1 MYPDPLFTIG
11 NVSVYAY
18 GLCMAVGIILCFVFL
33 LWTFSYK
40 NFNEECTDKML
51 LLGVVATGIGILFAM
66 LFQSLYNYIDTG
78 RFTFG
83 SMTFIGGLIGGVGSY
98 LAFYNL
104 YVYVIAPRTKIKWVQ
119 NNMNASL
126 TDAVP
131 FIPIGIT
138 IAHAFGRLGCTFA
151 GCCYGAEADWGIYF
165 ETAGTKVI
173 PTQLFECIFLVL
185 LTVAMA
191 VLYFKFKFN
200 LNLSVYLISYGVWRF
215 VIEFFRDDNRGGFI
229 PGLTPSQFWCII
241 MVLAGIGYIFLY
253 KYVLKNK
260 MKHPELQPPVKEKKA
275 KKAEEEV
282 KKNAPKTESAISL
295 AIYIAI
301 ITALITVVLAI
312 VGVCINW
319 ADFSAR
325 AGDGLVETG
334 ANSITLTQLF
344 ESFGK
349 LDGKIGGAFKTMASF
364 AILTVIFTAATAAL
378 AGICKFVSRKPFNFI
393 LFAVAMVCIIFG
405 VVSIISSF
413 ALCNII
419 SIDAGPLASGTYT
432 LAAGAWLTAI
442 GGIIAGIMGLLVT
455 VII

>member
-18 GLCMAVGIILCFVFL
+18 GLCMAMGIILCFVFL

-104 YVYVIAPRTKIKWVQ
+104 YVYVIAPRTKIKWLQ

-151 GCCYGAEADWGIYF
+151 GCCYGAKADWGIYF

-229 PGLTPSQFWCII
+229 PGLTPSQFWCLI

-260 MKHPELQPPVKEKKA
+260 MKHPELQPPVKEKKT
-275 KKAEEEV
+275 KKAEDGGEE
-282 KKNAPKTESAISL
+282 K
-295 AIYIAI
+295 
-301 ITALITVVLAI
+301 
-312 VGVCINW
+312 
-319 ADFSAR
+319 
-325 AGDGLVETG
+325 
-334 ANSITLTQLF
+334 
-344 ESFGK
+344 
-349 LDGKIGGAFKTMASF
+349 
-364 AILTVIFTAATAAL
+364 
-378 AGICKFVSRKPFNFI
+378 
-393 LFAVAMVCIIFG
+393 
-405 VVSIISSF
+405 
-413 ALCNII
+413 
-419 SIDAGPLASGTYT
+419 
-432 LAAGAWLTAI
+432 
-442 GGIIAGIMGLLVT
+442 
-455 VII
+455 